1 MEVIVIIA
9 AIFVAVE
16 LLKLAAV
23 GLRKIMERAH
33 RPEIVEEET
42 DPCMECL
49 RWYECNGVDRDSCL
63 LVERRK

>member
-9 AIFVAVE
+9 AIFLAVE

-23 GLRKIMERAH
+23 CLRKIMERAH
-33 RPEIVEEET
+33 RFEIVEEET

-49 RWYECNGVDRDSCL
+49 RWPECNGVDRDSCQIAK
-63 LVERRK
+63 RR

>member
-16 LLKLAAV
+16 LMKLAAV

-42 DPCMECL
+42 DPCMDCL
-49 RWYECNGVDRDSCL
+49 RWPECNGVDRDSCQKSK
-63 LVERRK
+63 RR